1 VESVQVRVYEG
12 TSTQPRATH
21 LVTLG

>member
-12 TSTQPRATH
+12 GSTQPRTTQ
-21 LVTLG
+21 LVTVG